1 MKTLHETKE
10 IDRYLLGKMSIA
22 SRLLFEARLLI
33 DPTLKLRVELQH
45 KLYSIIKRSGRR
57 QMKSEAT
64 RIHHQLF
71 SDPAKHDFQRNVFQ
85 LFSKK

>member
-1 MKTLHETKE
+1 MKTLRETKE
-10 IDRYLLGKMSIA
+10 IDRYLLDKLSPA

-33 DPTLKLRVELQH
+33 DPTLKLRVEWQQ

-57 QMKSEAT
+57 QMKSEVALVH
-64 RIHHQLF
+64 RQLF
-71 SDPAKHDFQRNVFQ
+71 SDPAKRDFQLSVFQ

>member
-1 MKTLHETKE
+1 MKTLRETRE
-10 IDRYLLGKMSIA
+10 IDRYLLDKLSPA

-33 DPTLKLRVELQH
+33 DPTLKLRVDWQQ

-57 QMKSEAT
+57 QMKSEVALVH
-64 RIHHQLF
+64 RQLF
-71 SDPAKHDFQRNVFQ
+71 SDPAKREFQLNVFQ

>member
-1 MKTLHETKE
+1 MKTLREVKQ
-10 IDRYLLGKMSIA
+10 IDHYLHGKMSIA

-33 DPTLKLRVELQH
+33 DPTLKLRVEWQQ

-57 QMKSEAT
+57 QMKSEVA
-64 RIHHQLF
+64 RVHHQLF
-71 SDPAKHDFQRNVFQ
+71 SDPAKLDFQLSVFQ

>member
-1 MKTLHETKE
+1 MKTLRETRE
-10 IDRYLLGKMSIA
+10 IDHYLLDKLSPA

-33 DPTLKLRVELQH
+33 DPTLKLRVEWQQ

-57 QMKSEAT
+57 QMKSEVALVH
-64 RIHHQLF
+64 RQLF
-71 SDPAKHDFQRNVFQ
+71 SDPAKRDFQLSVFQ

>member
-1 MKTLHETKE
+1 MKTLRETKE

-33 DPTLKLRVELQH
+33 DPTLKLRVEWQQRLH
-45 KLYSIIKRSGRR
+45 SIIKWSGRR
-57 QMKSEAT
+57 QMKSEVS

-71 SDPAKHDFQRNVFQ
+71 RDPDKQEFQTFVFQ

>member
-1 MKTLHETKE
+1 MKTLRETKE

-33 DPTLKLRVELQH
+33 DPTLKLRVEWQQR
-45 KLYSIIKRSGRR
+45 LYSIIKGSGRR
-57 QMKSEAT
+57 QMKSEVA
-64 RIHHQLF
+64 RIHYQLF
-71 SDPAKHDFQRNVFQ
+71 SDPDKHDFQTNVFQ

>member
-1 MKTLHETKE
+1 MKTLRETKE
-10 IDRYLLGKMSIA
+10 IDRYLLDKLSPA

-33 DPTLKLRVELQH
+33 DPPLKLRVEWQQR
-45 KLYSIIKRSGRR
+45 LYSIIKRSGRR
-57 QMKSEAT
+57 QMKSEVA

-71 SDPAKHDFQRNVFQ
+71 SDPAKREFQSNVFQ

>member
-1 MKTLHETKE
+1 MKTLREVKQ
-10 IDRYLLGKMSIA
+10 IDHYLFGKMSVG

-33 DPTLKLRVELQH
+33 DPTLKLRVEWQQ

-57 QMKSEAT
+57 QMKSEAA
-64 RIHHQLF
+64 RAHHQLF
-71 SDPAKHDFQRNVFQ
+71 SDPAKRDFQLSVFE

>member
-1 MKTLHETKE
+1 MKTLRETKE
-10 IDRYLLGKMSIA
+10 IDRYLLDKLSPA

-33 DPTLKLRVELQH
+33 DPTLKLRVEWQQ

-57 QMKSEAT
+57 QMKSEVA
-64 RIHHQLF
+64 RIHHRLF
-71 SDPAKHDFQRNVFQ
+71 SDPDKSEFQTTVLQ

>member
-1 MKTLHETKE
+1 MKTLRETKE
-10 IDRYLLGKMSIA
+10 IDRYLLGKMSTA

-33 DPTLKLRVELQH
+33 DPTLKLRVEWQQR
-45 KLYSIIKRSGRR
+45 LYSIIKRSGRR
-57 QMKSEAT
+57 QMKSEVA

-71 SDPAKHDFQRNVFQ
+71 SDPAKREFQLNVFQ

>member
-1 MKTLHETKE
+1 MKTLRETKE
-10 IDRYLLGKMSIA
+10 INRYLLDKLSPA

-33 DPTLKLRVELQH
+33 DPPLKLRVALQQ

-57 QMKSEAT
+57 QMKSEAA
-64 RIHHQLF
+64 RAHHQLF
-71 SDPAKHDFQRNVFQ
+71 SDPAKRDFQLSVFE

>member
-1 MKTLHETKE
+1 MKTLLDVKQ

-22 SRLLFEARLLI
+22 SRLLFEARLII
-33 DPTLKLRVELQH
+33 DPALKLRVECQQR
-45 KLYSIIKRSGRR
+45 LYSVIKTSGRR
-57 QMKSEAT
+57 QLKSEAA

-71 SDPAKHDFQRNVFQ
+71 SDPARHEFQSNVFQ

>member
-1 MKTLHETKE
+1 MKTLRETKE
-10 IDRYLLGKMSIA
+10 INRYLLDKLSPA

-33 DPTLKLRVELQH
+33 DPTLKLRVAWQQ

-57 QMKSEAT
+57 QMKSEAA
-64 RIHHQLF
+64 RAHHQLF
-71 SDPAKHDFQRNVFQ
+71 SDPAKRDFQLSVFE

>member
-1 MKTLHETKE
+1 MKTLRETKE
-10 IDRYLLGKMSIA
+10 IDRYLLDKLSPA

-33 DPTLKLRVELQH
+33 DPTLKLRVAWQQ

-57 QMKSEAT
+57 QMKSEVA
-64 RIHHQLF
+64 HVHYQLF
-71 SDPAKHDFQRNVFQ
+71 SDPAKRDFQLSVFQ